1 MKRLAVTLIGTVVRS
16 ATRTFVI
23 EVPDEVS
30 CSTIDRQVL
39 EDLADEGRIPWE
51 FGTES
56 FVQITDHSGEE
67 EPTPVQDCRFPVIPF
82 QMPNDPQVHRFDS

>member
-1 MKRLAVTLIGTVVRS
+1 MKRLTVTLIGAVVRS

-51 FGTES
+51 FGAES
-56 FVQITDHSGEE
+56 FIQITDHSVEE
-67 EPTPVQDCRFPVIPF
+67 ESPPAQCRHFSVIPF